1 MTEEIS
7 EKIVPVLIEDEMKRS
22 YIDYAMSVIIGRA
35 LPDVRDGLKPVH
47 RRILYAMYEQGMTSD
62 KPYKKSA
69 RIVGDVLGKY
79 HPHGDT
85 AVYDTIVRMVQ
96 DFSLR
101 YPLLDGQGNFGS
113 IDGDSAAAMRYTE
126 VRLAKIADEMLSDI
140 DKETCNFTANY
151 DGSLKEPTII
161 PAKLPNLMI
170 NGSTGIAV
178 GMATNIP
185 PHNLGEIVDGIILL
199 IDKPDATILELMELI
214 KGPDFPTAATILGRA
229 GILNAYTTGRG
240 SIKLRAVAEIEENK
254 QHRRILVTE
263 LPYQVNKAR
272 LIENIA
278 ALVRDKKIIGITD
291 LRDESDKDGMRIV
304 IEISRTANPHVVLNQ
319 LYNHTQMQTTFGVI
333 NLAIVNGAPKV
344 LNLKEILTHYLA
356 HRKEIITRRSQYDL
370 NKAEQRA
377 HILEGLK
384 IALDNIDRI
393 IKLIRA
399 SGTPEIAKR
408 GLIEQFNLTEIQAK
422 AILELRLQKLTALEQ
437 DKIDE
442 EHKKLLT
449 AITKLK
455 EILASETKIL
465 SIIKQEL
472 QELKTKYVSPRRT
485 EIIETDETIEIEDLI
500 TKEDVVITITNTGYI
515 KRQPIDAYRQQL
527 RGGRGVTG
535 MGTKEEDF
543 VRGLFIAST
552 HDYILF
558 FTDRGRVHWLKVYEI
573 PDASRQSKGKA
584 IINLVELTPD
594 EKITAAIP
602 ISSFDDKHYLI
613 MATRKGIIKK
623 TILNAFKNPR
633 KGGII
638 AINLDDQDK
647 LITVKLTDG
656 TKQIIIGTSHGKAIH
671 FNEIQ
676 VRDVG
681 RSARGVKGI
690 KLIREDIVIGMA
702 VAEENATL
710 LTITENGYGKR
721 TNFSEYRTTNRGGQG
736 IINIISNPR
745 NGKVVDVKTVTET
758 DEIMITTQ
766 SGIII
771 RILVK
776 GIRTQGRNTQGVRIM
791 KVQTNDF
798 VVATARLAQEQ
809 DIE

>member
-1 MTEEIS
+1 M
-7 EKIVPVLIEDEMKRS
+7 
-22 YIDYAMSVIIGRA
+22 
-35 LPDVRDGLKPVH
+35 
-47 RRILYAMYEQGMTSD
+47 
-62 KPYKKSA
+62 
-69 RIVGDVLGKY
+69 
-79 HPHGDT
+79 
-85 AVYDTIVRMVQ
+85 
-96 DFSLR
+96 
-101 YPLLDGQGNFGS
+101 
-113 IDGDSAAAMRYTE
+113 
-126 VRLAKIADEMLSDI
+126 
-140 DKETCNFTANY
+140 
-151 DGSLKEPTII
+151 
-161 PAKLPNLMI
+161 
-170 NGSTGIAV
+170 
-178 GMATNIP
+178 
-185 PHNLGEIVDGIILL
+185 
-199 IDKPDATILELMELI
+199 
-214 KGPDFPTAATILGRA
+214 
-229 GILNAYTTGRG
+229 
-240 SIKLRAVAEIEENK
+240 
-254 QHRRILVTE
+254 
-263 LPYQVNKAR
+263 
-272 LIENIA
+272 
-278 ALVRDKKIIGITD
+278 
-291 LRDESDKDGMRIV
+291 
-304 IEISRTANPHVVLNQ
+304 
-319 LYNHTQMQTTFGVI
+319 
-333 NLAIVNGAPKV
+333 
-344 LNLKEILTHYLA
+344 
-356 HRKEIITRRSQYDL
+356 
-370 NKAEQRA
+370 
-377 HILEGLK
+377 
-384 IALDNIDRI
+384 
-393 IKLIRA
+393 
-399 SGTPEIAKR
+399 
-408 GLIEQFNLTEIQAK
+408 
-422 AILELRLQKLTALEQ
+422 
-437 DKIDE
+437 
-442 EHKKLLT
+442 
-449 AITKLK
+449 
-455 EILASETKIL
+455 
-465 SIIKQEL
+465 
-472 QELKTKYVSPRRT
+472 QELKTKYDNPRRT

-515 KRQPIDAYRQQL
+515 KRQPIDTYRQQR

-584 IINLVELTPD
+584 IINLVELTPE

-623 TILNAFKNPR
+623 TSLNAFKNPR

-656 TKQIIIGTSHGKAIH
+656 TKHIILGTNHGKAIH

-690 KLIREDIVIGMA
+690 KLIREDTVIGMA

-745 NGKVVDVKTVTET
+745 NGKVVDIKAVAET

-776 GIRTQGRNTQGVRIM
+776 YIRTQGRNTQGVRIM
-791 KVQTNDF
+791 KVQANDK